1 MFPSIRIS
9 MVMGLAVGIAITPGA
24 AFSQQ
29 RGNQTPP
36 STTTPAPGPGNN
48 TGTPGIPGGRNT
60 PGNVPFPGQQGQTQ
74 PGAQQYPQMPRPIF
88 LSGKVVLDDGTPP
101 QEPVVIERVC
111 NGRPR
116 PEGYTDTKGRF
127 SFQVGQN
134 TAMMADASYDGM
146 GSSGYGTPG
155 IPGGRGMTAGSR
167 NQGMGSMGDMGL
179 GRDLSMCELRAVLPG
194 FRSDTVNLANHRSLD
209 DPNVGT
215 IVLHRLG
222 NVEGTTI
229 SATSLQAPKDAKK
242 AYQKGK
248 DALKKNK
255 AEEAEKHFQKAVDLY
270 PKYAV
275 AWYELGVLQQK
286 SQKPEDARKS
296 YQQALAADSRLILPY
311 LQLSM
316 LAVQEKKWEEVVET
330 TNRAV
335 KLDPVDFPQA
345 YFFNSVANYYL
356 RRMDAAEKSA
366 REAQKLDTEHRYP
379 KINHV
384 LGVILAEKRD
394 YPAAVEQMRSYLKFS
409 PDAQDAE
416 TVKKQLVELEKLSNP
431 SAKTSEQ

>member
-1 MFPSIRIS
+1 
-9 MVMGLAVGIAITPGA
+9 
-24 AFSQQ
+24 
-29 RGNQTPP
+29 
-36 STTTPAPGPGNN
+36 
-48 TGTPGIPGGRNT
+48 
-60 PGNVPFPGQQGQTQ
+60 
-74 PGAQQYPQMPRPIF
+74 
-88 LSGKVVLDDGTPP
+88 
-101 QEPVVIERVC
+101 
-111 NGRPR
+111 
-116 PEGYTDTKGRF
+116 
-127 SFQVGQN
+127 
-134 TAMMADASYDGM
+134 
-146 GSSGYGTPG
+146 
-155 IPGGRGMTAGSR
+155 
-167 NQGMGSMGDMGL
+167 
-179 GRDLSMCELRAVLPG
+179 
-194 FRSDTVNLANHRSLD
+194 
-209 DPNVGT
+209 GT